1 MQHPFQGCPF
11 GPSDAIAI
19 LLPSGDQLSSAVCIR
34 DMDRSS
40 LRPLPSGR
48 TSQSEPCASWYAIR
62 APSGDHAYPLT
73 FVLGGVIGRS
83 PLPSARM
90 VKSRPPK
97 GPGVW
102 LEKRMNAIVPV
113 RFGAPAS
120 LGEFAVSAT
129 AAPVS
134 RAKTH
139 SLDTKRTILLTVRR
153 S

>member
-1 MQHPFQGCPF
+1 
-11 GPSDAIAI
+11 
-19 LLPSGDQLSSAVCIR
+19 
-34 DMDRSS
+34 MDRSS

-90 VKSRPPK
+90 SKRRPPN

-113 RFGAPAS
+113 RFGAAAS
-120 LGEFAVSAT
+120 LAALAIAAAT
-129 AAPVS
+129 APVTS
-134 RAKTH
+134 KSTVT
-139 SLDTKRTILLTVRR
+139 LDTRR
-153 S
+153 RVTWINIPYRPTAVAAGDGGIRV